1 MDCVSRECP
10 LDWAPGP
17 RVLGEGVVVLYLVL
31 AMAVPVLLLGAVLV
45 LERYERMVLE
55 PVRPPMAAQ
64 AAAPESGELPEQ
76 RATVTAVLRPV
87 ADAPRPLSVAGLDLA
102 G

>member
-1 MDCVSRECP
+1 M
-10 LDWAPGP
+10 
-17 RVLGEGVVVLYLVL
+17 LYLVL
-31 AMAVPVLLLGAVLV
+31 AMAAPVFLLGAVLV

-64 AAAPESGELPEQ
+64 VAAPVSRELPEQ
-76 RATVTAVLRPV
+76 RAPVTAVLRPV
-87 ADAPRPLSVAGLDLA
+87 ADAPRPLSVAGFDLA